1 MRLLKN
7 KKIKV
12 LIVDDSLVFRES
24 LARGVGNDSGIEVVG
39 CAADPYSAR
48 DLIIQTRPDVIT
60 LDVEMPRMDGIEF
73 LKKLMPQ
80 YPLPAIMVSGMSTK
94 VFEALHAG
102 AVDFVVKPDG
112 NNRVSLDSLIKEL
125 IIKIKIASTAKVG
138 HWKSEI
144 NQRVLDR
151 SGPTPEESLIAI
163 GASTGGTEAIAYIL
177 KMLPRSIPGTLIVQH
192 MPPVFTRMYAER
204 LNNSCLMEVVEAR
217 DGDRVISGRVLIAPG
232 DAHMRLK
239 KKGGVFSV
247 ECRPGEKVNGHCPSV
262 DVLFNS
268 CISYANNMI
277 GIILTGMGSDGAQ
290 GLLSM
295 RRNGARTIGQN
306 EETCVVYGMPKSA
319 YALGAVEQQLA
330 LNRIPQA
337 IYANLKGNADNQEG
351 ML

>member
-24 LARGVGNDSGIEVVG
+24 LARGVGSDPGIEVVG
-39 CAADPYSAR
+39 CAFDPYSAR

-102 AVDFVVKPDG
+102 AVDFVVKPDA
-112 NNRVSLDSLIKEL
+112 NNRISLDSLIKEL
-125 IIKIKIASTAKVG
+125 IVKIKIASTAKVG
-138 HWKSEI
+138 HWKSEVP
-144 NQRVLDR
+144 QRVIDR
-151 SGPTPEESLIAI
+151 NGSASEETMIAI

-177 KMLPRSIPGTLIVQH
+177 RMLPRSIPGTLIVQH

-204 LNNSCLMEVVEAR
+204 LNNSCLMEVIEAR
-217 DGDRVISGRVLIAPG
+217 DGDRVLPGRVLIAPG

-239 KKGGVFSV
+239 KKGGVYQV
-247 ECRPGEKVNGHCPSV
+247 ECRSGERVNGHCPSV
-262 DVLFNS
+262 DVLFHS
-268 CISYANNMI
+268 CVDYACNVI

-290 GLLSM
+290 GLLAL
-295 RRNGARTIGQN
+295 RRRGARTIGQN

-319 YALGAVEQQLA
+319 YDLGAVEQQLA
-330 LNRIPQA
+330 LSRIPQA
-337 IYANLKGNADNQEG
+337 IYANLKNDAASEEG
-351 ML
+351 